1 MTAPPPFATTP
12 PAGLPDL
19 IEHDACALAAF
30 ATRDGTPSRAM
41 LEHALTSL
49 QMMVHRSGSVD
60 GEGDGS
66 GLLIDLPRPAW
77 RRRLASEGLD
87 PAAADDARFTVA
99 HIFFDSQEDVDAQV
113 PLIEGIIREHGF
125 EIVWSGEGTIDRG
138 ALGPR
143 ASETPPIFW
152 QIACLAEPGTPAS
165 TNCYRAMCRMERDL
179 DCHVA
184 SFSANDAVYKV
195 QGQPEVIARFY
206 PEMQEPDFASSR
218 IIAHNRYSTNT
229 YPTFSR
235 VQPFSILGHNGEI
248 NTIAQLRE
256 QSEQLGLPI
265 TRNGSDSQDL
275 NRLLEGLIFEKGL
288 SLLEAVEFAFPPIL
302 GEVHRLPAKL
312 QDLYVHYRE
321 ALGPYAQGP
330 VGLACRA
337 ADEMV
342 FAVDAMGLRPLWWI
356 ETEDMYVVS
365 SEPGIIPV
373 SELTRDPAP
382 LAPGEK
388 VALITGEDG
397 VPAVLDYWELQREVY
412 LRAKGRGALPSAE
425 TRARLAGGLDPVA
438 VEEVP
443 DEELA
448 APELELET
456 LLASAGWI
464 ESDKQQ
470 LQFHADRGAEPIG
483 SLGWD
488 GPLGPF
494 TPVPMPLSDY
504 LQETVAVV
512 TNPAI
517 DREREV
523 EHFSTRVVLG
533 RRPPIEGVEPEPPQR
548 CELRMPI
555 ILGGMRAGTATLSLP
570 EMRRVAVG
578 QGVACMED
586 VLAAWDWRATRL
598 PLHFPQDGSVR
609 QHLANLSEAA
619 VAAVREGA
627 ELIVLEDLGAG
638 PGDRVCDPH
647 LAVAAVDKALREA
660 RKEDGSSYRRDA
672 SLVLQAAGIRNV
684 HDVMV
689 ALGFG
694 AQAIC
699 PYAMLEK
706 AMDGSPEP
714 FNAAGNVLQGLQKGM
729 EKVLSTL
736 GIHELRGY
744 GRLVSAIGVSPEVLD
759 LLAIPGFCA
768 SEGRGLGLDD
778 LDALAEQGRQIRAGE
793 ESPSKVKL
801 PRMYPKVWKA
811 LARVATSERGY
822 EEYAETLAKLE
833 DEQPVALRHAV
844 QPQLAPEGE
853 RLAASEVSSRVG
865 EHTLPFLIS
874 SMSFGSQGEIAFRS
888 YAEAAYQADMLCMNG
903 EGGEIPDMYGKYPKH
918 RGQQIASGRFGV
930 SSLLINSS
938 EWVEIKIG
946 QGAKPGEGGHLPGS
960 KVTQAIA
967 QARNAAVGSDLISP
981 SNNHDLYSIEDLAQL
996 IDELKTANPHAKVIV
1011 KVPVVPGIG
1020 TIAIGIAKAGADVLT
1035 LSGYDGGT
1043 GAARQHA
1050 LRRAGLP
1057 CEIGTVLAHHALT
1070 EAGIR
1075 DRVEIWA
1082 DGGLRSAEDCIKLIC
1097 MGANRLGFGTA
1108 SMVAI
1113 GCTICRGCQLDTC
1126 HVGIATQLDE
1136 EEAHERGLK
1145 RFVPRVFD
1153 PSVAALVR
1161 YFTEMGEALRELGGR
1176 MGVREIQE
1184 LVGQADRLVQVSH
1197 HDRLDMSG
1205 LLTPVGQRLITSP
1218 AGTPRFFRP
1227 FHPPPP
1233 HRAPEVAAERL
1244 AAGAALAVEEEATTA
1259 ADRNLGT
1266 DLAGLIA
1273 RATTGV
1279 HNAWVNGADSGVS
1292 PTNAAPSGG
1301 EGNGSGDAAGGG
1313 EGHGSGNGHAP
1324 TLVDLAFTK
1333 GAAVGSGLAA
1343 FTLDGVR
1350 VRVFGGAQ
1358 DGVGKCA
1365 LGGEIQ
1371 VLKAQNG
1378 DGDWVGGHVGK
1389 SFAYGAQR
1397 GLFLIQGN
1405 ADARAGIR
1413 LSGADMVLGGEPLA
1427 PLDDRLGTLAARAN
1441 CKGFA
1446 FEYMTGGRVVVL
1458 GDPGPWLCSGMTGG
1472 VVYVRQNADW
1482 KLDEA
1487 AVRRRLSKAAK
1498 VSLSPLE
1505 EADCATVAEL
1515 LGAYRQALSDSGQV
1529 GAAERL
1535 GELVDDPE
1543 SHFLAIHPVTQQ
1555 ADPNISTE

>member
-1 MTAPPPFATTP
+1 MTAPPPFAATP
-12 PAGLPDL
+12 PRGLPEL
-19 IEHDACALAAF
+19 VEHDACALAGF
-30 ATRDGTPSRAM
+30 ATRDGRPSRAM
-41 LEHALTSL
+41 LERALMSL

-66 GLLIDLPRPAW
+66 GLMVDLPRATW
-77 RRRLASEGLD
+77 RRRLEAEGLD
-87 PAAADDARFTVA
+87 PAAADDDRFTVA
-99 HIFFDSQEDVDAQV
+99 HIFFDSTAGAEGQV
-113 PLIEGIIREHGF
+113 PRILALVGAHGF
-125 EIVWSGEGTIDRG
+125 EVLWSGEGTVNRG

-143 ASETPPIFW
+143 AAETPPIFW
-152 QIACLAEPGTPAS
+152 QIACLAAEPGAPAS
-165 TNCYRAMCRMERDL
+165 TACYRAMVEIERDVN
-179 DCHVA
+179 CHVA
-184 SFSANDAVYKV
+184 SFSTNDAVYKV
-195 QGQPEVIARFY
+195 QGQPEVIPRFY

-265 TRNGSDSQDL
+265 TRDGSDSQDL

-288 SLLEAVEFAFPPIL
+288 SLMEAVEFALPPIL

-330 VGLACRA
+330 VALASRA

-342 FAVDAMGLRPLWWI
+342 FSVDAMGLRPLWWI
-356 ETEDMYVVS
+356 ETEDTYVVS

-373 SELTRDPAP
+373 AELTRDPAP

-388 VALITGEDG
+388 IALLTGEDG
-397 VPAVLDYWELQREVY
+397 APVVLDYWELQREVY
-412 LRAKGRGALPSAE
+412 RRAKGRGALPTAE

-438 VEEVP
+438 VEEYP
-443 DEELA
+443 EEDLLE
-448 APELELET
+448 PELELET

-555 ILGGMRAGTATLSLP
+555 VLGGMRAGAATMSLP
-570 EMRRVAVG
+570 EMRRVAMG

-586 VLAAWDWRATRL
+586 VLAAWDWRAVRL
-598 PLHFPQDGSVR
+598 PLHFDAGLSVR
-609 QHLANLSEAA
+609 EHLAHLSEAA
-619 VAAVREGA
+619 TAAVRDGA
-627 ELIVLEDLGAG
+627 ELLVLQDLDAG
-638 PGDRVCDPH
+638 PGERVCDPH
-647 LAVAAVDKALREA
+647 LAVSSVDKALREA
-660 RKEDGSSYRRDA
+660 VKEDGSSLRRDT
-672 SLVLQAAGIRNV
+672 SVVLQAAGIRNV

-694 AQAIC
+694 AQALC
-699 PYAMLEK
+699 PYAMMEK
-706 AMDGSPEP
+706 AMDASPEP
-714 FNAAGNVLQGLQKGM
+714 ETAAGNVLQGLQKGM

-744 GRLVSAIGVSPEVLD
+744 GRLVSAIGISPEVLEV
-759 LLAIPGFCA
+759 LAIPGFCA

-778 LDALAEQGRQIRAGE
+778 LDHLAEQGRQIRAGE

-822 EEYAETLAKLE
+822 EELAETLDRLE
-833 DEQPVALRHAV
+833 TEQPVALRHAV
-844 QPQLAPEGE
+844 QPQLAPPEQ
-853 RLAASEVSSRVG
+853 RLAAADVSARVG

-874 SMSFGSQGEIAFRS
+874 SMSFGSQGEVAFRA
-888 YAEAAYQADMLCMNG
+888 YAEAAMQADMLCMNG
-903 EGGEIPDMYGKYPKH
+903 EGGEIPDMYGRYPKH

-930 SSLLINSS
+930 SSLLLNSS
-938 EWVEIKIG
+938 EWIEIKIG

-967 QARNAAVGSDLISP
+967 RARNAQVGSDLISP

-996 IDELKTANPHAKVIV
+996 IDELKTSNPHARVIV

-1020 TIAIGIAKAGADVLT
+1020 TIAIGIAKAGADVIT
-1035 LSGYDGGT
+1035 MSGYDGGT

-1082 DGGLRSAEDCIKLIC
+1082 DGGLRSAVDCVKLIC

-1126 HVGIATQLDE
+1126 HVGIATQIDGE
-1136 EEAHERGLK
+1136 EEAKERGLK
-1145 RFVPRVFD
+1145 RFVPRVLD

-1161 YFTEMGEALRELGGR
+1161 YFTEMGEALRELAGQ
-1176 MGVREIQE
+1176 MGVSEVQE
-1184 LVGQADRLVQVSH
+1184 LVGHADRLVQVSH
-1197 HDRLDMSG
+1197 HERLDLTS
-1205 LLTPVGQRLITSP
+1205 LLTPVRERVITSP

-1233 HRAPEVAAERL
+1233 HRAPEFAAERL
-1244 AAGAALAVEEEATTA
+1244 AAGAALAVEEETTTA

-1279 HNAWVNGADSGVS
+1279 NNAWVNGAAGGGVS
-1292 PTNAAPSGG
+1292 PTNGAGDGG
-1301 EGNGSGDAAGGG
+1301 ASNGGGNGG
-1313 EGHGSGNGHAP
+1313 GNGHLA

-1333 GAAVGSGLAA
+1333 GAAAGSGLAA

-1365 LGGEIQ
+1365 LGGEVQ
-1371 VLKAQNG
+1371 VLKSQNAAG
-1378 DGDWVGGHVGK
+1378 EWVGGHVGK

-1397 GLFLIQGN
+1397 GLFLIQGD

-1413 LSGADMVLGGEPLA
+1413 LSGAEMVLGGEPRQ
-1427 PLDDRLGTLAARAN
+1427 PLNDRLGTLAARAN

-1472 VVYVRQNADW
+1472 VVYVRQNPEW
-1482 KLDEA
+1482 GLDEA

-1498 VSLSPLE
+1498 VSLAALDE
-1505 EADCATVAEL
+1505 ETDVVTVTQL
-1515 LGAYRQALSDSGQV
+1515 LTAYQAALRASGQEETAD
-1529 GAAERL
+1529 GLEPL
-1535 GELVDDPE
+1535 IDDPGG
-1543 SHFLAIHPVTQQ
+1543 HFLAINPVTQQ